1 MMTKPLVSLR
11 KSRLGHRCAER
22 MVICA
27 TLLLIGTA
35 SFAADGGDGPP
46 RDTTAV
52 QTNETVEGLLQKI
65 EQQIAAGHTMVPPA
79 DCAVDTWAHV
89 VQAMAAKRSPQVTDA
104 LANFATDARN
114 RAAREMRAGNTV
126 VAGDLLVFAN
136 QATGL
141 LARSAD
147 AARTG
152 TPQGSPDNAAL
163 TFEPLAAALPPMP
176 HADATPVSPPADT
189 PDRTPAVQP
198 GIAPPQTEVQALVVG
213 FYIAR
218 GNQLRAAGNVAAAR
232 TYYEYAG
239 NARAAATPARAD
251 DPGPGA
257 RPEVRVEARHSYRDH
272 LRWQRSH
279 ALYGGTKA
287 PVPPAVAPAEI
298 AVP

>member
-1 MMTKPLVSLR
+1 MC
-11 KSRLGHRCAER
+11 G
-22 MVICA
+22 
-27 TLLLIGTA
+27 
-35 SFAADGGDGPP
+35 ADGHLC
-46 RDTTAV
+46 DTPV
-52 QTNETVEGLLQKI
+52 DRNCVVCCRWRRRS
-65 EQQIAAGHTMVPPA
+65 AARHDSGADQRNRRGSAAKNRAANRRRSHHGSPA